1 MRKSFQCYQGTL
13 SVVFNDDD
21 VLFILFP
28 LFLLFLD
35 SPLVVYIY
43 MLAHCCE
50 ACSVS

>member
-35 SPLVVYIY
+35 SPLVVFTCWRTVAK
-43 MLAHCCE
+43 LAQ
-50 ACSVS
+50 